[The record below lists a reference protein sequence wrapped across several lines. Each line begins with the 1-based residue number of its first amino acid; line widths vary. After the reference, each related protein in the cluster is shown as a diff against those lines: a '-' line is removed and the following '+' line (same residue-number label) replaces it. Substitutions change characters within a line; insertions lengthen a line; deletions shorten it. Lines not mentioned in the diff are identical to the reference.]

1 MEAFWQIYFVQTG
14 IGWAVIGAMMAVMF
28 GGVGSALGI
37 RIAGAQAGGALSEK
51 PEIFG
56 KLLILMA
63 LPGTQGFYSFIIAVF
78 IASKTGL
85 LAGKPLVTP
94 LQGIG
99 LMFVGICAGIV
110 EWRSAIYQGEASAA
124 AISMTARRPDQS
136 GRSILIPAL
145 VETYA
150 VLALLASILFITW
163 ITGAQVAPAAAPVVP
178 AVTQ

>member
-1 MEAFWQIYFVQTG
+1 MEAFWRIYFVESG
-14 IGWAVIGAMMAVMF
+14 IGWAMIGAMMAVMF
-28 GGVGSALGI
+28 GGVGSAFGI

-51 PEIFG
+51 PELFG

-78 IASKTGL
+78 VASKTGL
-85 LAGKPLVTP
+85 LAGKPLCTP
-94 LQGIG
+94 IQGIG
-99 LMFVGICAGIV
+99 LLFVGICAGIV

-124 AISMTARRPDQS
+124 AISMTARRPDQA

-150 VLALLASILFITW
+150 VVALLASILFITW
-163 ITGAQVAPAAAPVVP
+163 IMGIQPAAAPIAPVAP
-178 AVTQ
+178 